1 MNPLKQKS
9 RVLVEI
15 LLINNKSTFYE
26 PVAQYKNKQLR
37 ELNTKIQAMQ
47 INIQK
52 QILAAFNGNFKTVLS
67 TEDLAQKVSSYK
79 QNLVQIETERLL
91 TADKIKKVGPGL
103 FMLVQQPNPAP
114 IHYTPI
120 NN

>member
-1 MNPLKQKS
+1 MNPLKEKS
-9 RVLVEI
+9 RVLVESLYI
-15 LLINNKSTFYE
+15 INKLNNQTALS
-26 PVAQYKNKQLR
+26 YKNKQLR

-47 INIQK
+47 MDIQK
-52 QILAAFNGNFKTVLS
+52 QILTAFNGNFKTVLS

-79 QNLVQIETERLL
+79 QNLVQIETERLI

-103 FMLVQQPNPAP
+103 FMLVKQPNPAP

-120 NN
+120 TN